1 MPRRVMKID
10 HVHDWDADRVQWAMI
25 VGYVLIEIGEIIA
38 QLQRV
43 GRSKNVARDLCG
55 RIWCK
60 GDIQRAIDDHVENK
74 AASQR
79 FGGTVLT
86 KLVRTVT
93 ASVAQHGG

>member
-43 GRSKNVARDLCG
+43 SRSKNVARDLYG
-55 RIWCK
+55 RIWRNRP
-60 GDIQRAIDDHVENK
+60 GEARAQSDGFRR
-74 AASQR
+74 SRQCC
-79 FGGTVLT
+79 
-86 KLVRTVT
+86 
-93 ASVAQHGG
+93 